1 MSCSPGES
9 SDPKKKN
16 KGNYIMY
23 SRATAGDRENN
34 DKFSECSKGNITRVL
49 ERKRRCF
56 VRSDAPICGNQIV
69 DEGA

>member
-1 MSCSPGES
+1 
-9 SDPKKKN
+9 
-16 KGNYIMY
+16 MY

-56 VRSDAPICGNQIV
+56 VRSDVPICGNQIV